1 MSHIESLLFSKLLK
15 FIPGRI
21 LTFCHQNA
29 LLVAS
34 NYRWA
39 FYIRPNDPR
48 EARIPKELIEGSY
61 RLVASR
67 SPRRTNKDPMMR
79 TNRQVSRY
87 STASVMRPSRVDTS
101 MLEQIQNQ
109 LGVLVH
115 KSEQSISVE
124 SILSQRITNLAN
136 QIETLRQEIAAQ
148 SKRQLSISNSAN
160 GSVIPDLSSSV

>member
-15 FIPGRI
+15 FIPGKI

-67 SPRRTNKDPMMR
+67 SPRRRNKDTLLR
-79 TNRQVSRY
+79 KNIHISRY
-87 STASVMRPSRVDTS
+87 SNASVARPSRLETT
-101 MLEQIQNQ
+101 MLEQIQIQ

-124 SILSQRITNLAN
+124 SALSQRITNLAN
-136 QIETLRQEIAAQ
+136 QIENLRQEIAAQ
-148 SKRQLSISNSAN
+148 GKRQLSIPNSAN